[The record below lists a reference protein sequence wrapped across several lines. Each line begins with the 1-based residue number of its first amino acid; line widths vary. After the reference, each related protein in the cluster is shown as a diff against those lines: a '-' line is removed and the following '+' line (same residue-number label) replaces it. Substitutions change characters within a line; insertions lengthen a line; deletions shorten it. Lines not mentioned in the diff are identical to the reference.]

1 MSYPNDRK
9 YSKEHEWVTVEGDT
23 ATVGVT
29 DHAQEALGD
38 IVYIDMPEVDAE
50 VEAHSSI
57 AEIESVKAV
66 SDGYTPVIGAITQV
80 NEALDGSEDSVN
92 SEPHGAGW
100 LFKIRL
106 SNTGELDELM
116 DAAGYEAFLAE
127 QA

>member
-1 MSYPNDRK
+1 MSG
-9 YSKEHEWVTVEGDT
+9 T
-23 ATVGVT
+23 
-29 DHAQEALGD
+29 
-38 IVYIDMPEVDAE
+38 
-50 VEAHSSI
+50 
-57 AEIESVKAV
+57 
-66 SDGYTPVIGAITQV
+66 ITQV